1 MNSPEI
7 SISFCKLA
15 IAQCVATFLAAVLWV
30 GGGFLGG
37 FEMQI
42 LLAGIA
48 ESGVLLV
55 VSLGVL
61 TLFNPSKLRPI
72 ATAATMWSVTSF
84 VRFIVALLCSSLL
97 YYVAQFGLRPLIFSF
112 LLTAVFL
119 LVAETK
125 ALSSMLLKIGSK
137 TNE

>member
-15 IAQCVATFLAAVLWV
+15 IAQCVATFLAAVLWA
-30 GGGFLGG
+30 GGVFLGG

-61 TLFNPSKLRPI
+61 TLFNPSKLRPV
-72 ATAATMWSVTSF
+72 ATAATMWSGTSF

-97 YYVAQFGLRPLIFSF
+97 YYVAQFGLHPLMLSF

-125 ALSSMLLKIGSK
+125 ALSSMFLKISSQ